1 MLSAAA
7 FELPLLDLW
16 PLLRDYVESIS
27 DMWPSTSPSF
37 LESVH
42 HVFQHARDPAKIRL
56 CVANADK
63 GQGIVTGHTAAHAS
77 GKMVSRPATSSFK
90 TSSDLD
96 SVVFSFWT
104 STLDLIEN
112 ALDLESISFI
122 RFDGKL
128 SNKQR
133 GKVLSAFRQDDSV
146 RVALLTISCGAV
158 GYKDP

>member
-1 MLSAAA
+1 
-7 FELPLLDLW
+7 
-16 PLLRDYVESIS
+16 
-27 DMWPSTSPSF
+27 
-37 LESVH
+37 
-42 HVFQHARDPAKIRL
+42 
-56 CVANADK
+56 
-63 GQGIVTGHTAAHAS
+63 
-77 GKMVSRPATSSFK
+77 MVSRPATSSFK